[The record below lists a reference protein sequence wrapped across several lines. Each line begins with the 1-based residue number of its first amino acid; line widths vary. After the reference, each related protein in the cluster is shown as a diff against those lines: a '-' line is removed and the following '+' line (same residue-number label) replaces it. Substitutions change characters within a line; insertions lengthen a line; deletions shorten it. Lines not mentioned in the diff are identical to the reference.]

1 MSQKYTWPLLDFH
14 VNTTDLTECGTE
26 DRLKREEAF
35 IGQHWLHA
43 VSYASKIFGILHF
56 CKEKHQTSLNTNSAF
71 CSSLILSVSNTL
83 FSTFFTFLAYS
94 TSARENSKPLLTQPQ
109 HSAQAYYEVFHIF
122 HVSCSFSIKT
132 DVMS

>member
-1 MSQKYTWPLLDFH
+1 MSQKYTWLLLDFH

-83 FSTFFTFLAYS
+83 FFTFFTFLAFHFFGILHFCKGKQQTPLNT
-94 TSARENSKPLLTQPQ
+94 TSAFCSGLLR
-109 HSAQAYYEVFHIF
+109 S
-122 HVSCSFSIKT
+122 VSHFSRFL
-132 DVMS
+132 